1 MFGMGGES
9 TFMIFMGFLI
19 VVLAVI
25 IIPMAIDTFR
35 ILREKE

>member
-1 MFGMGGES
+1 MFFDNNQS

-19 VVLAVI
+19 SVLAIV
-25 IIPMAIDTFR
+25 IIPMAIQTLR

>member
-1 MFGMGGES
+1 MGGQS
-9 TFMIFMGFLI
+9 TFMVFMGFLI
-19 VVLAVI
+19 AVLAVI

>member
-1 MFGMGGES
+1 MFFGNNQS

-19 VVLAVI
+19 SVLAII
-25 IIPMAIDTFR
+25 IIPMAIQTLR

>member
-1 MFGMGGES
+1 MFNMGGQS

-19 VVLAVI
+19 TGLAVV
-25 IIPMAIDTFR
+25 IIPMAIHTFR

>member
-1 MFGMGGES
+1 MGVQS

-19 VVLAVI
+19 VGLSAV
-25 IIPMAIDTFR
+25 IIPMAVHTFR